1 MPPTLETLRDIMHIY
16 RCTMKHERF
25 TSIRLNNMTKQ
36 TSTVSH
42 SNVNRYFLA
51 GLLLATGFVFFEMTR
66 MFLAPVVL
74 AATFAAL
81 FHPAYKRLL
90 RLTKNSRGLC
100 ALACCIV
107 LLTSLLIPTFFVANI
122 VVQESLTLYKSVG
135 SWTTSFLD
143 QDNDNILSFVSE
155 TELFDSLQL
164 YQLDWQDTVKDSL
177 KTIAGLAT
185 SLINVTSRGTLQFL
199 AHLFVTFFTMFY
211 FFRDGDLI
219 MESFRNLSPL
229 NTHHQTRLIERF
241 ASVSRA
247 TIKGTIFIGLIQGTL
262 GGITLW
268 TFGFDAPALWGV
280 IMVMLSIIPLIGT
293 WMVLYP
299 AAIIAFLNGD
309 VWSGISI
316 VLITAVII
324 SSVDNFLRPYFVGR
338 DTGMHDLLVFFSTIG
353 GLSVFGVTGFI
364 IGPVFASFFVA
375 ILEFYGSEKSE
386 NIATI
391 KTTEN

>member
-1 MPPTLETLRDIMHIY
+1 
-16 RCTMKHERF
+16 
-25 TSIRLNNMTKQ
+25 MTKQ
-36 TSTVSH
+36 TSSTSP
-42 SNVNRYFLA
+42 SNVNGYFLA
-51 GLLLATGFVFFEMTR
+51 GLLLTTGFVFFEMTR
-66 MFLAPVVL
+66 MFLAPVIL
-74 AATFAAL
+74 AATFAVL
-81 FHPAYKRLL
+81 FHPAYQRLL
-90 RLTKNSRGLC
+90 SLTKDRRGLC

-107 LLTSLLIPTFFVANI
+107 LLTGLLIPAFFVANI
-122 VVQESLTLYKSVG
+122 VVQESLTLYKSAG
-135 SWTTSFLD
+135 NWTTSFLD
-143 QDNDNILSFVSE
+143 RDNDNIFSFISE
-155 TELFDSLQL
+155 TKIFDSLQL
-164 YQLDWQDTVKDSL
+164 HQIDWQDTIKDSL
-177 KTIAGLAT
+177 KTIAGLVT
-185 SLINVTSRGTLQFL
+185 SVIKGTSRGTLQFL

-211 FFRDGDLI
+211 FFRDGDII
-219 MESFRNLSPL
+219 MRALRNLSPL
-229 NTHHQTRLIERF
+229 NEDHQKRLIERF

-247 TIKGTIFIGLIQGTL
+247 TIKGTILIGLIQGGL
-262 GGITLW
+262 GGLTLW

-309 VWSGISI
+309 IWSGVSI

-375 ILEFYGSEKSE
+375 ILEFYSSE
-386 NIATI
+386 N
-391 KTTEN
+391 